1 MKFKLKPKSFSRYA
15 AIQAIYNSDYSEDFD
30 KIQNYFLINDDF
42 RIYFDFKV
50 DVDKSKY
57 NKNFLSN
64 ILKTFNQK
72 KKRIDDLIIVNL
84 SEGWTLD
91 RLPKVLLAI
100 LRVAVS
106 EMIFSQNTSVAIIVS
121 EYLMFTESFFTN
133 KECSFT
139 NAILEKI
146 FTNLKNE

>member
-30 KIQNYFLINDDF
+30 KIQNYFLINDGF

-57 NKNFLSN
+57 NKNFLFN

-72 KKRIDDLIIVNL
+72 KKKLM
-84 SEGWTLD
+84 
-91 RLPKVLLAI
+91 I
-100 LRVAVS
+100 L
-106 EMIFSQNTSVAIIVS
+106 
-121 EYLMFTESFFTN
+121 
-133 KECSFT
+133 
-139 NAILEKI
+139 
-146 FTNLKNE
+146 